1 MTGVEFGFRQA
12 FPFHWPDF
20 FSDAP
25 AQCIFDAMRHQLL
38 LSFKN
43 SAHMMRDTIRSD
55 VAALGYKMLYT
66 RAKSHTSGGRRDG
79 LGKQGGVRRFE
90 RDVLT
95 SDCLGVEFG
104 D

>member
-1 MTGVEFGFRQA
+1 
-12 FPFHWPDF
+12 
-20 FSDAP
+20 
-25 AQCIFDAMRHQLL
+25 MRHQLL

-66 RAKSHTSGGRRDG
+66 EVESHTPRSTSDG
-79 LGKQGGVRRFE
+79 LDNQGGVRRFE

-95 SDCLGVEFG
+95 GDCLGVEVG

>member
-1 MTGVEFGFRQA
+1 
-12 FPFHWPDF
+12 
-20 FSDAP
+20 
-25 AQCIFDAMRHQLL
+25 MRHQLL

-55 VAALGYKMLYT
+55 VATLAYKMLYI
-66 RAKSHTSGGRRDG
+66 RERIACIEERRDG

-95 SDCLGVEFG
+95 SDYLGVEVG

>member
-1 MTGVEFGFRQA
+1 
-12 FPFHWPDF
+12 
-20 FSDAP
+20 
-25 AQCIFDAMRHQLL
+25 MRHQLL

-55 VAALGYKMLYT
+55 VATLGYKMLYT
-66 RAKSHTSGGRRDG
+66 RAESHTSGERRDG
-79 LGKQGGVRRFE
+79 LGKQGGVRHFE

-95 SDCLGVEFG
+95 GDCLCVEVG

>member
-1 MTGVEFGFRQA
+1 M
-12 FPFHWPDF
+12 
-20 FSDAP
+20 P

-55 VAALGYKMLYT
+55 VGTLKYKMLYT
-66 RAKSHTSGGRRDG
+66 EAESHPSRSAVTGSR
-79 LGKQGGVRRFE
+79 KQGGVRHFE

-95 SDCLGVEFG
+95 SDWLGVEVG
-104 D
+104 N